1 MKSFRKIGLATLALA
16 ALIAAMPVWAA
27 EPDSYLPANADLVMV
42 VNFRQI
48 VDSPVVQKYAV
59 DEIKKNLSKDEKA
72 QTFMKATGLDPLK
85 DIDSLMVANAGGLD
99 KGQMLFVVRGTFNKA
114 KIHTA
119 LEDYSK
125 KEADKLAILPPQD
138 NIQVYELKAEKKDEK
153 AVFAAFADN
162 KTIVASLSKDD
173 TIKAA
178 KSGGKSP
185 AAPTAKMKTALSK
198 LTGKE
203 SIWVAGIITDEAK
216 AALKKNPQSAA
227 FADKLD
233 MITGSVNLTDG
244 AQASLQIHA
253 TDAEGVR
260 QLKAIID
267 HVVPVLKILV
277 QGNENV
283 PPGVTEIVDSLKV
296 NADKTTVDIGLKI
309 TPEMI
314 EKLNKEK
321 K

>member
-1 MKSFRKIGLATLALA
+1 MKSFRKIGLTTLALA

-99 KGQMLFVVRGTFNKA
+99 KGQMLFVVRGTFNKS

-119 LEDYSK
+119 LQDYAK

-138 NIQVYELKAEKKDEK
+138 SIQVYELKAEKKDEK

-173 TIKAA
+173 TIKAVQ
-178 KSGGKSP
+178 SSGKSP
-185 AAPTAKMKTALSK
+185 AAPTAKMKAALSK

-267 HVVPVLKILV
+267 QVVPVLKILV